1 MKQFFMFILMICSVN
16 VYSQTVTD
24 HSPFIAEFVP
34 QSTTIS
40 VFSNHLPQ
48 QFNFSPSIKS
58 ALFLTGSI
66 LQGLKF
72 NNALDDFAS
81 LAPFD
86 FRALEPVSVTE
97 FDLMMHKYQL
107 FSIEPY

>member
-1 MKQFFMFILMICSVN
+1 MKQFFMFILIICSVN

-40 VFSNHLPQ
+40 VFSSHLSQ
-48 QFNFSPSIKS
+48 QINFSPSKKS
-58 ALFLTGSI
+58 ALFFTGSL

-72 NNALDDFAS
+72 NNALDEFSS
-81 LAPFD
+81 LPPFD
-86 FRALEPVSVTE
+86 SRGFEPTSFAQ
-97 FDLMMHKYQL
+97 FDVLMRQNQL
-107 FSIEPY
+107 LIK